1 MVHISPDALAGSRL
15 CAILFD
21 MDQLS
26 ILCSAQ
32 DGFVFVNQGRKMSSI
47 LLASPVFPEQ
57 RKGKVDIS
65 KISNQISNTFRK
77 RYVNKIIK
85 FN

>member
-1 MVHISPDALAGSRL
+1 MVYYSPDALAGSRL

-26 ILCSAQ
+26 IAQ
-32 DGFVFVNQGRKMSSI
+32 DGFVFVNQGQKMSSI
-47 LLASPVFPEQ
+47 LLASPVFPER

-77 RYVNKIIK
+77 RYVNKIIE